1 MPKILNIIP
10 PQRYELIRDRIADI
24 LIDEIQGQIDLGA
37 DIDSTLIGALYTEKH
52 IPVDLIQLPCI
63 VVTLAEGRYSNK
75 SQRSIDGNYNFYID
89 VIAGS
94 KSNQNSDGDELASKK
109 VQRVAGIVR
118 TILESPVY
126 NTLGF
131 TKPFLSN
138 LGITEI
144 GFGTPQDRDEPNIQV
159 ARLTFSVRVPED
171 VQFINAV
178 LVYDAV
184 TQVSIKDYP
193 GGYVFA
199 GGGTPTVIPPTCDPV
214 IIKLN
219 NITFSTV
226 PAGSTKNIP
235 VLDQDGNPVGEI
247 DGSTYVVNVAGG
259 SASFESNFEFIN
271 IYE

>member
-1 MPKILNIIP
+1 MPKIVSLIP

-37 DIDSTLIGALYTEKH
+37 DIDSNLIGALYTEKH

-63 VVTLAEGRYSNK
+63 VVTIAEGRFTNK
-75 SQRSIDGNYNFYID
+75 SQRSVDGNYNYYID
-89 VIAGS
+89 VITSS
-94 KSNQNSDGDELASKK
+94 KSNKDSDGDELASRK
-109 VQRVAGIVR
+109 VQRIAGIVR

-131 TKPFLSN
+131 TRPFLSN
-138 LGITEI
+138 LGISEI
-144 GFGTPQDRDEPNIQV
+144 AFGTPQDRDEPNIQV
-159 ARLTFSVRVPED
+159 ARLTLAVRVPEG
-171 VQFINAV
+171 VEYIEPV

-193 GGYVFA
+193 GGYVFS
-199 GGGTPTVIPPTCDPV
+199 GFGTPNVIPPTCDPV
-214 IIKLN
+214 IVKLN

-226 PAGSTKNIP
+226 QAGNTLNIP
-235 VLDQDGNPVGEI
+235 VLDQDGNPVGAI
-247 DGSTYVVNVAGG
+247 DGSTYVVNTTSG
-259 SASFESNFEFIN
+259 SPSFESSFEFIN